1 MLHKPVNKKIR
12 LPFKCLW
19 DDEALSALLPLLARV
34 RTMIQPQLML
44 YKRNPRFDLSD
55 GGLTFNFSKRTL
67 LEGDSKF
74 IVRRFQRVC

>member
-44 YKRNPRFDLSD
+44 YKRNP
-55 GGLTFNFSKRTL
+55 
-67 LEGDSKF
+67 
-74 IVRRFQRVC
+74 